1 MNKDTVRLNIVLP
14 ISITKELDRFSGPR
28 KRSQF
33 IAEAIDIR
41 IKQLK
46 RKKMEALLAEG
57 YKATKDEGLQI
68 TKEFE
73 PIDFETWDE
82 F

>member
-14 ISITKELDRFSGPR
+14 ISITKELDQFSGPR

-33 IAEAIDIR
+33 IAEAIELR

-46 RKKMEALLAEG
+46 AKEMDALLIEG
-57 YKATKDEGLQI
+57 YKATKDEGREI

-73 PIDFETWDE
+73 AIDFEGWDE
-82 F
+82 L